1 MKNTSY
7 KFKKT
12 DYSFGLTKG
21 NKIRFDYGVEIYDDT
36 ISALNHIESWAWTP
50 EEIQKIIDD
59 ANKLEGDNHIDYQV
73 EGGYLGIS
81 IFTSEVYFFN
91 LFEPNESGE
100 EDFRWPFEKFI
111 TFLEDFKKFIE
122 DNPH

>member
-21 NKIRFDYGVEIYDDT
+21 NKVYFDYGVVIFDDT
-36 ISALNHIESWAWTP
+36 ISALEHMESSTWTP
-50 EEIQKIIDD
+50 KEIQKIIDD

-73 EGGYLGIS
+73 EGGHLGIS
-81 IFTSEVYFFN
+81 IFTDEVYFFN
-91 LFEPNESGE
+91 LYEPNKSGN
-100 EDFRWPFEKFI
+100 EDFKWPLRKFI